1 MFGDIGTGE
10 LLVIFIIALLV
21 FGPRKLPEL
30 GKSLGRAIN
39 EFKKASSELR
49 SKIEEEIEHE
59 QIATSTPPPAPA
71 PTHEADEPTDSTH
84 LQVS

>member
-10 LLVIFIIALLV
+10 LLVIFVLALLV

-39 EFKKASSELR
+39 EFKKASSDLR
-49 SKIEEEIEHE
+49 SRIEEEIETE
-59 QIATSTPPPAPA
+59 KTAPPPPPA
-71 PTHEADEPTDSTH
+71 EDETKPSDAAQE
-84 LQVS
+84 QVG

>member
-10 LLVIFIIALLV
+10 LLVIFVLALLV

-49 SKIEEEIEHE
+49 SRIEEEIETE
-59 QIATSTPPPAPA
+59 KAAPPQPPA
-71 PTHEADEPTDSTH
+71 EDENPPSNAAQE
-84 LQVS
+84 QVG

>member
-10 LLVIFIIALLV
+10 LLVIFVIALLV

-49 SKIEEEIEHE
+49 SKIEEEIESE
-59 QIATSTPPPAPA
+59 KTALPPAQP
-71 PTHEADEPTDSTH
+71 DEQTAETPNPEKA
-84 LQVS
+84 QVS

>member
-10 LLVIFIIALLV
+10 LLVIFVLALLV

-49 SKIEEEIEHE
+49 SRIEEEIETE
-59 QIATSTPPPAPA
+59 KTAPPPAPEEEH
-71 PTHEADEPTDSTH
+71 PSDSAQEQEQEH
-84 LQVS
+84 VSA

>member
-10 LLVIFIIALLV
+10 LLVIFVLALLV

-39 EFKKASSELR
+39 EFKKASSDLR
-49 SKIEEEIEHE
+49 SRIEEEIETE
-59 QIATSTPPPAPA
+59 KTAPPPPV
-71 PTHEADEPTDSTH
+71 EDESKPSDAAQA
-84 LQVS
+84 QVG